1 MKAAFAIPMQPHE
14 LALFRAVAERDPP
27 KKRVREL
34 WVIAG
39 RRAGKDSVASAVA
52 CYFSAFIDWH
62 SLGLLRPGEL
72 ASVLCLATDK
82 AQAQIIKRYTQ
93 SYFDKVPLLKP
104 LVEREVADGLDLS
117 TGAELLILASNFRS
131 VRGRSVACVI
141 LDEVA
146 FWQNE
151 LTSNPDTEVYAAL
164 VPALATLPGAMLIG
178 ISTPYRRAGLLW
190 QKHRDHFGQDDDTI
204 SISE

>member
-1 MKAAFAIPMQPHE
+1 MMHIVQALDDANLLGPWFAGPSWATWKAVLKAAFALKMDSEE

-62 SLGLLRPGEL
+62 SLGSLRPGEL

-82 AQAQIIKRYTQ
+82 PQAQIIKRYTQ
-93 SYFDKVPLLKP
+93 SYFAKVPLLRP
-104 LVEREVADGLDLS
+104 LVERLGTRATLKLFEEADHSFHVPARTGRKDAEVR
-117 TGAELLILASNFRS
+117 AELLDAAAQWLDK
-131 VRGRSVACVI
+131 VAMDDS
-141 LDEVA
+141 LQGER
-146 FWQNE
+146 
-151 LTSNPDTEVYAAL
+151 AA
-164 VPALATLPGAMLIG
+164 
-178 ISTPYRRAGLLW
+178 
-190 QKHRDHFGQDDDTI
+190 
-204 SISE
+204 